1 MRDHTLRQYDM
12 SDASDAAA
20 FWADIDYVDMLQ
32 IAQLEAIAR
41 DKGTKL
47 PVNSCGRAHERWFQ
61 FRHDGSGSMLYSIG
75 SRPHGE
81 AVFSTGHARSANGSS
96 EICAVTNRDV
106 MVAADATMNRLRDAF
121 DDLQPFA
128 DTDVHAQ
135 LFDGNSET
143 LLRFSTRKRERML
156 ASWRPG
162 GGHRIAFDNR
172 TADEKEELS
181 ATLRESSRKKRR
193 ALDSTMPDTWNGF
206 RLARIGRPYK
216 QISAEWKEYKQQHGS
231 CR

>member
-1 MRDHTLRQYDM
+1 MFKDCIQDSWPDVTNETLDNVCAEIGFQDRHLVKLRVYDGKTRLSPAKSYAACMRDHALRQYDM

-41 DKGTKL
+41 DKGTEL

-61 FRHDGSGSMLYSIG
+61 FRHGGIGSMLYSIG

-81 AVFSTGHARSANGSS
+81 AVFSTGHARSANGNS

-106 MVAADATMNRLRDAF
+106 MVAADATMNLFRDTF
-121 DDLQPFA
+121 DDLRHFA
-128 DTDVHAQ
+128 DTAVHTQ

-143 LLRFSTRKRERML
+143 LLRFSTRKRDRML
-156 ASWRPG
+156 ASWQPG

-172 TADEKEELS
+172 TAE
-181 ATLRESSRKKRR
+181 
-193 ALDSTMPDTWNGF
+193 
-206 RLARIGRPYK
+206 
-216 QISAEWKEYKQQHGS
+216 
-231 CR
+231 